1 MSSTI
6 MIHSTGKDL
15 KLKFSISKN
24 GSGEEYPALDFE
36 IRDGYKRD
44 VSLNLF
50 PSFAQVQEI
59 YNALGKYLEE
69 VNIQKMAAEFEAK
82 EEFPFIIQK
91 YLKFNKVDDLTLD
104 ITKGKEY
111 PILNEDSYGRVEIR
125 DDVGDFR
132 YFTVLKYSD
141 EMEVIEKEIEII
153 E

>member
-36 IRDGYKRD
+36 IRDGHKRD

-69 VNIQKMAAEFEAK
+69 VNLMNIQKMAAEFEAK
-82 EEFPFIIQK
+82 EEFPYVQLS
-91 YLKFNKVDDLTLD
+91 LKCVSAIRTGFTL
-104 ITKGKEY
+104 G
-111 PILNEDSYGRVEIR
+111 
-125 DDVGDFR
+125 
-132 YFTVLKYSD
+132 
-141 EMEVIEKEIEII
+141 
-153 E
+153 

>member
-44 VSLNLF
+44 VSLSLF
-50 PSFAQVQEI
+50 PSFTQVQEI

-82 EEFPFIIQK
+82 EEFPFDPE
-91 YLKFNKVDDLTLD
+91 YLRCMSHTRTGFTFKRYYEIDFIDENEKCYHVHDDDEELRCISFAT
-104 ITKGKEY
+104 T
-111 PILNEDSYGRVEIR
+111 
-125 DDVGDFR
+125 DF
-132 YFTVLKYSD
+132 KA
-141 EMEVIEKEIEII
+141 IEK
-153 E
+153 